1 LSLEAT
7 TVALARRRLAQ
18 HIQPAIGTQRIR
30 EIRASDIQT
39 MLAQARNVSNRKKRG
54 KPLAPTTTRNL
65 LVATRAVLAWGVKQG
80 HLLTNVADRVDPP
93 ASPYVERTSL
103 GLDDVRAFL
112 DGTRG
117 TELEAIVTVAI
128 GTGLRRSE
136 LCALYWSDLDLDG
149 GIIAVR
155 RAAANLDGKVIIKAT
170 KTKRSQRVD
179 HLPTFVIAA
188 LRQYKADQLE
198 RFTTIFDGQLE
209 ARRRQKDGYVFT
221 RPTGEAWDPNE
232 LSRQFS
238 RLVNRRKLPRFRF
251 HDLRHGYASLA
262 FAAGVSLRGVSES
275 LGHSAIGVTDAIY
288 VHLRDDAKREKAD
301 RLDAYLAPAVAPKK
315 ARSESA

>member
-1 LSLEAT
+1 M
-7 TVALARRRLAQ
+7 ALARRRLAQ